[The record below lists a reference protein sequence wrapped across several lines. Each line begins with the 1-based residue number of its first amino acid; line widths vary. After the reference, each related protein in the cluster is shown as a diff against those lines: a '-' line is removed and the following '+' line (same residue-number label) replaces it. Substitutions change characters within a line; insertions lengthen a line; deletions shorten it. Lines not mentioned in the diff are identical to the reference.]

1 MAVPTGEL
9 ALPTSVPPASEH
21 RELMMP
27 TRRRTRAQDRAA
39 RIAYERGINEARL
52 AAEAACQAERVA
64 ACNDLPPF

>member
-1 MAVPTGEL
+1 
-9 ALPTSVPPASEH
+9 
-21 RELMMP
+21 MMP